1 MVVRNLLTNTT
12 VTAAGTMVIGG
23 IGAGIYR
30 PIRFEDVSNVTSII
44 VSYLRNDE
52 DAIEANVVPYERAV
66 LDLSSMASAFPSY
79 VEVTKTAG
87 ETGIED
93 LIRIFYVEGGTN
105 KVILMPVFNVSAA
118 NGRFYNVAGTANLTD
133 YADGMFNKL
142 DFAIANNSPLTGI
155 PFNNRIYY
163 GQLIRTNTLYTR
175 TIGGSTNTAIQ
186 NGGRWNVANPT
197 NLQVMAQNGTSVW
210 GYIRYA
216 TKYPYCGNVTRR
228 VTLKWLNSYG
238 LYDSMYFDSFRVE
251 PKYQLNVTGGNRIL
265 SYTVTLNT
273 VVTPDN
279 NLALYWLSRSQSV
292 MGVFPID
299 TTQWAK
305 VTIENPAAYNVQG
318 GTLGR
323 TVSFKC
329 KFEIV
334 EA

>member
-1 MVVRNLLTNTT
+1 MIVRNLLTNAT
-12 VTAAGTMVIGG
+12 VTSGGTMVIGG

-30 PIRFEDVSNVTSII
+30 PIRFEQTSGVTSII
-44 VSYLRNDE
+44 VSYLRNDA

-66 LDLSSMASAFPSY
+66 LDLSSMAPAFPSY

-87 ETGIED
+87 EMGIED
-93 LIRIFYVEGGTN
+93 LIRIYYVEGGTN
-105 KVILMPVFNVSAA
+105 KMILMPVFNVAAA
-118 NGRFYNVAGTANLTD
+118 NGRFYDAQWTGNLSD
-133 YADGMFNKL
+133 YADGKFNNL
-142 DFAIANNSPLTGI
+142 DFAISYNSPLTGV

-163 GQLIRTNTLYTR
+163 GQLIRSNTLYSR
-175 TIGGSTNTAIQ
+175 PEAGSVNTAIQ
-186 NGGRWNVANPT
+186 NGTAWNTANPS
-197 NLQVMAQNGTSVW
+197 NLRIMSRNGTTTW
-210 GYIRYA
+210 GYVRYA
-216 TKYPYCGNVTRR
+216 TKYPYCRNVSRR

-251 PKYQLNVTGGNRIL
+251 PEYQLNATGGNRIL

>member
-1 MVVRNLLTNTT
+1 MVVRNLLTNAT
-12 VTAAGTMVIGG
+12 VTAGGTMVIGG

-30 PIRFEDVSNVTSII
+30 PIRFEDVSDVTSII

-66 LDLSSMASAFPSY
+66 LDLSSMAPAFPSY
-79 VEVTKTAG
+79 VEATKSAAAG
-87 ETGIED
+87 FED
-93 LIRIFYVEGGTN
+93 LIRIFYTEGGTN
-105 KVILMPVFNVSAA
+105 KAILMPVFNVSAA

-133 YADGMFNKL
+133 YADGNFNKL
-142 DFAIANNSPLTGI
+142 DFALTYNSPLTGVS
-155 PFNNRIYY
+155 FNNRIYY
-163 GQLIRTNTLYTR
+163 GQLIRTNTLYAR
-175 TIGGSTNTAIQ
+175 PIRGSTNAAIQ
-186 NGGRWNVANPT
+186 NGTYWNEANPT

-216 TKYPYCGNVTRR
+216 TKYPYCGNVSRR

-251 PKYQLNVTGGNRIL
+251 PVYQLNATGGNRIL

>member
-1 MVVRNLLTNTT
+1 
-12 VTAAGTMVIGG
+12 MVIGG

-66 LDLSSMASAFPSY
+66 LDLSSMAPAFPSY
-79 VEVTKTAG
+79 VEATKNAAAG
-87 ETGIED
+87 FED
-93 LIRIFYVEGGTN
+93 LIRIFYTEGGTN
-105 KVILMPVFNVSAA
+105 KVIPMPIFNVSAA
-118 NGRFYNVAGTANLTD
+118 NGRFYNVASTANLTD
-133 YADGMFNKL
+133 YADGNFNKL
-142 DFAIANNSPLTGI
+142 DFALTYDSPLTGVS
-155 PFNNRIYY
+155 FNNRIYY
-163 GQLIRTNTLYTR
+163 GQLTRTNTLYTR
-175 TIGGSTNTAIQ
+175 PIGGSTNEAIQ
-186 NGGRWNVANPT
+186 NGTYWNVANPT
-197 NLQVMAQNGTSVW
+197 NLQVMTQDGTSVW

-216 TKYPYCGNVTRR
+216 TKYPYCGNVSRR

-251 PKYQLNVTGGNRIL
+251 PVYQLNATGGNRIL

-305 VTIENPAAYNVQG
+305 VTIENPAAYSVQG

>member
-1 MVVRNLLTNTT
+1 
-12 VTAAGTMVIGG
+12 MVIGG

-30 PIRFEDVSNVTSII
+30 PIRFEGISNVTSII

-66 LDLSSMASAFPSY
+66 LDLSSMAPAFPSY
-79 VEVTKTAG
+79 VEATKSAAAG
-87 ETGIED
+87 FED
-93 LIRIFYVEGGTN
+93 LIRIIYTEDRTN
-105 KVILMPVFNVSAA
+105 KVIFMPVFNVSAA
-118 NGRFYNVAGTANLTD
+118 NGRFCNVAGTANLTD
-133 YADGMFNKL
+133 YADGNFNKL
-142 DFAIANNSPLTGI
+142 DFALTYNSPLTGV

-163 GQLIRTNTLYTR
+163 GQLIRTDTLYTR
-175 TIGGSTNTAIQ
+175 PIGGSPDVAIQ
-186 NGGRWNVANPT
+186 NGTYWNVANPT
-197 NLQVMAQNGTSVW
+197 NLQVRAQDGTSVW

-216 TKYPYCGNVTRR
+216 TKYPYCRNVSRR

-251 PKYQLNVTGGNRIL
+251 PVYQLNATGGNRIL
-265 SYTVTLNT
+265 SYKVTLNT

>member
-1 MVVRNLLTNTT
+1 MVVRNLLTNAT
-12 VTAAGTMVIGG
+12 VTAGGTMVIGG

-66 LDLSSMASAFPSY
+66 LDLSSMATALPSY
-79 VEVTKTAG
+79 VEATKSAAAG
-87 ETGIED
+87 FED
-93 LIRIFYVEGGTN
+93 LIRIFYKEGGTN

-133 YADGMFNKL
+133 YADGNFNKL
-142 DFAIANNSPLTGI
+142 DFALTYNSPLTGVS
-155 PFNNRIYY
+155 FNNRIYY
-163 GQLIRTNTLYTR
+163 GQLTRTNTLYTR
-175 TIGGSTNTAIQ
+175 PIGGSTNVAIQ
-186 NGGRWNVANPT
+186 NGTYWNVANPT
-197 NLQVMAQNGTSVW
+197 NLQVIAQNGTSVW

-216 TKYPYCGNVTRR
+216 TKYPYCRNVSRR

-251 PKYQLNVTGGNRIL
+251 PVYQLNAIGGNRIL
-265 SYTVTLNT
+265 SYKVTLNT

-329 KFEIV
+329 KFEII

>member
-1 MVVRNLLTNTT
+1 MVVRNLLTNAT
-12 VTAAGTMVIGG
+12 VTAGGTMIIGG
-23 IGAGIYR
+23 IGAGIYC
-30 PIRFEDVSNVTSII
+30 PLRFEGVSTVTSII
-44 VSYLRNDE
+44 VSYLRNDF
-52 DAIEANVVPYERAV
+52 DAIEANVVPYENAV
-66 LDLSSMASAFPSY
+66 FDLSSMAPAFPSY
-79 VEVTKTAG
+79 VEATKSAAAG
-87 ETGIED
+87 FED
-93 LIRIFYVEGGTN
+93 LIRIFYTEGGTN

-142 DFAIANNSPLTGI
+142 DFALTYNSPLTGI

-186 NGGRWNVANPT
+186 NGTYWNVANPT

-210 GYIRYA
+210 GYIRYT
-216 TKYPYCGNVTRR
+216 TKYPYCGNVSRR

-251 PKYQLNVTGGNRIL
+251 PVYQLNATGGNRIL

>member
-1 MVVRNLLTNTT
+1 
-12 VTAAGTMVIGG
+12 MVIGG

-66 LDLSSMASAFPSY
+66 LDLSSMAPAFPSY
-79 VEVTKTAG
+79 VEATKSAAAG
-87 ETGIED
+87 FED
-93 LIRIFYVEGGTN
+93 LIRIFYTEGGTN
-105 KVILMPVFNVSAA
+105 KVILMPVFNVPAA

-133 YADGMFNKL
+133 YADGNFNKL
-142 DFAIANNSPLTGI
+142 DFALTYNSPLTGVS
-155 PFNNRIYY
+155 FNNRIYY

-175 TIGGSTNTAIQ
+175 PIGGSTNAAIQ
-186 NGGRWNVANPT
+186 NGTYWNVANPT
-197 NLQVMAQNGTSVW
+197 NLQVIAQNGTSVW

-216 TKYPYCGNVTRR
+216 TKYPYCGNVSRR

-251 PKYQLNVTGGNRIL
+251 PVYQLNVTGGNRIL

-279 NLALYWLSRSQSV
+279 SKALYWLSRSQSV

>member
-1 MVVRNLLTNTT
+1 MIVRNLLTNTT

-30 PIRFEDVSNVTSII
+30 PIRFEDVSNVTSIK

-52 DAIEANVVPYERAV
+52 SAVEANVVPYERAV
-66 LDLSSMASAFPSY
+66 LDLSSMSPAFPTL
-79 VEVTKTAG
+79 VEATKQGPAG
-87 ETGIED
+87 FEE
-93 LIRIFYVEGGTN
+93 LIRIFYKENGSN
-105 KVILMPVFNVSAA
+105 KMILMPVFNVAAA
-118 NGRFYNVAGTANLTD
+118 NGRFYDVAGTANLTD
-133 YADGMFNKL
+133 YADGNFNIL
-142 DFAIANNSPLTGI
+142 DFALSYNSPLTGV

-175 TIGGSTNTAIQ
+175 PIGGSTNTAIQ
-186 NGGRWNVANPT
+186 NGTYWNVANPT

-216 TKYPYCGNVTRR
+216 TKYPYCGNVSRR

-251 PKYQLNVTGGNRIL
+251 PVYQLNATGGNRIL

-323 TVSFKC
+323 TVCFKC

>member
-12 VTAAGTMVIGG
+12 VTADGTMVIGG

-30 PIRFEDVSNVTSII
+30 PIRFEDVSKVTSII

-52 DAIEANVVPYERAV
+52 DAIEANVVPFEQAV
-66 LDLSSMASAFPSY
+66 LDLSSMAPAFPSY
-79 VEVTKTAG
+79 VEATKSAAAG
-87 ETGIED
+87 FED
-93 LIRIFYVEGGTN
+93 LIRIFYTEDRTN
-105 KVILMPVFNVSAA
+105 KVIIMPVFNVSAT

-133 YADGMFNKL
+133 YADGNFNKL
-142 DFAIANNSPLTGI
+142 DFALTYNSPLTGV

-175 TIGGSTNTAIQ
+175 PIGGSTNAAIQ
-186 NGGRWNVANPT
+186 NGTYWNVANPT
-197 NLQVMAQNGTSVW
+197 NLQVMAQDGTSVW

-216 TKYPYCGNVTRR
+216 TKYPYCGNVSRR

-251 PKYQLNVTGGNRIL
+251 PVYQLNATGGNRIL

>member
-1 MVVRNLLTNTT
+1 MIVRNLLNNTT

-52 DAIEANVVPYERAV
+52 DAIEANVVLYENAV
-66 LDLSSMASAFPSY
+66 LDLSSMAPAFPSY
-79 VEVTKTAG
+79 VEATKSAAAG
-87 ETGIED
+87 FED
-93 LIRIFYVEGGTN
+93 LIRIFYTEGRTN
-105 KVILMPVFNVSAA
+105 KVIFMPVFNVSAT

-142 DFAIANNSPLTGI
+142 DFALTYNSPLTGVS
-155 PFNNRIYY
+155 FNNRIYY
-163 GQLIRTNTLYTR
+163 GQLIRTDTLYTR
-175 TIGGSTNTAIQ
+175 PIGGSTNTAIQ
-186 NGGRWNVANPT
+186 NGTYWNVANPT

-216 TKYPYCGNVTRR
+216 TKYPYCRNVSRL

-251 PKYQLNVTGGNRIL
+251 PVYQLNVTGGNRIL
-265 SYTVTLNT
+265 SYKVTLNT

-279 NLALYWLSRSQSV
+279 SKALYWLSRSQSV

>member
-1 MVVRNLLTNTT
+1 MIVRNLLTNTT
-12 VTAAGTMVIGG
+12 VTAGGTMIIGG

-30 PIRFEDVSNVTSII
+30 PIRFENVSNVTSII
-44 VSYLRNDE
+44 VSYLRNDF
-52 DAIEANVVPYERAV
+52 DAIEANVVPYENAV
-66 LDLSSMASAFPSY
+66 LDLSSMAPAFPSY
-79 VEVTKTAG
+79 VEATKSAAAG
-87 ETGIED
+87 FED
-93 LIRIFYVEGGTN
+93 LIRIFYTEGGTN

-118 NGRFYNVAGTANLTD
+118 NGRFYDVAGTANLTD

-142 DFAIANNSPLTGI
+142 DFALTYNSPLTGVS
-155 PFNNRIYY
+155 FNNRIYY

-175 TIGGSTNTAIQ
+175 PIGGSTNTAIQ
-186 NGGRWNVANPT
+186 NGTYWNVANPT
-197 NLQVMAQNGTSVW
+197 NLQVMAQNRTSVW

-216 TKYPYCGNVTRR
+216 TKYPYCGNVSRR

-251 PKYQLNVTGGNRIL
+251 PVYQLNATGGNRIL

>member
-1 MVVRNLLTNTT
+1 MIVRNLLNNTT
-12 VTAAGTMVIGG
+12 VTAAGTMAIGG

-30 PIRFEDVSNVTSII
+30 PIRFEGVSTVTSII
-44 VSYLRNDE
+44 VSYLRNDF
-52 DAIEANVVPYERAV
+52 DAIEANVVPYENAV
-66 LDLSSMASAFPSY
+66 LDLSSMAPAFPSY
-79 VEVTKTAG
+79 VEATKSAAAG
-87 ETGIED
+87 FED
-93 LIRIFYVEGGTN
+93 LIRIFYVEGGSN
-105 KVILMPVFNVSAA
+105 KVIMLPVFNVSAA
-118 NGRFYNVAGTANLTD
+118 KGRFYDVAGTANLTD
-133 YADGMFNKL
+133 YADGNFNKL
-142 DFAIANNSPLTGI
+142 DFALSYNSPLTGV

-175 TIGGSTNTAIQ
+175 PIGDSTNTAIQ
-186 NGGRWNVANPT
+186 NGTYWNVANPT
-197 NLQVMAQNGTSVW
+197 NLQVMAQNGTTTW

-216 TKYPYCGNVTRR
+216 KKYPYCGNVSRR

-251 PKYQLNVTGGNRIL
+251 PVYQRNATGGNRIL

-305 VTIENPAAYNVQG
+305 VTIENPTAYNVQG

-334 EA
+334 ET

>member
-1 MVVRNLLTNTT
+1 MIVRNLLNNTT

-30 PIRFEDVSNVTSII
+30 PIRFEDTSAVTSIK
-44 VSYLRNDE
+44 VSYLRNDF
-52 DAIEANVVPYERAV
+52 DAIEATVVPYENAV
-66 LDLSSMASAFPSY
+66 IDLSSMAPAFPSY
-79 VEVTKTAG
+79 VEATKSAAAG
-87 ETGIED
+87 FED
-93 LIRIFYVEGGTN
+93 LIRIFYTEGGSN
-105 KVILMPVFNVSAA
+105 KVIMLPVFNVSAA

-133 YADGMFNKL
+133 YADGNFNKL
-142 DFAIANNSPLTGI
+142 DFALSYNSPLTGVS
-155 PFNNRIYY
+155 FNNRIYY

-175 TIGGSTNTAIQ
+175 PIGGSTNTAIQ
-186 NGGRWNVANPT
+186 NGTYWNVANPT
-197 NLQVMAQNGTSVW
+197 NLQVMAQNGTSSW

-216 TKYPYCGNVTRR
+216 TKYPYCGNVSRR
-228 VTLKWLNSYG
+228 VTLKWLNSYA

-251 PKYQLNVTGGNRIL
+251 PTYQLNVTGGNRIL
-265 SYTVTLNT
+265 SYTVTVNT

-279 NLALYWLSRSQSV
+279 NKALYWLSRSQSV

>member
-1 MVVRNLLTNTT
+1 MIVRNLLTNTT

-30 PIRFEDVSNVTSII
+30 PIRFEGVSNVTSIT
-44 VSYLRNDE
+44 VSYLRNDY
-52 DAIEANVVPYERAV
+52 DAIEANVVPYENAV
-66 LDLSSMASAFPSY
+66 LDLSSMAPAFPSY
-79 VEVTKTAG
+79 VEATKSAEAG
-87 ETGIED
+87 FED
-93 LIRIFYVEGGTN
+93 LIRIFYTEGGTN
-105 KVILMPVFNVSAA
+105 KVILMPIFNVSAA

-142 DFAIANNSPLTGI
+142 DFALTYNSPLTGVS
-155 PFNNRIYY
+155 FNNRIYY

-186 NGGRWNVANPT
+186 NGTYWNVANPT

-216 TKYPYCGNVTRR
+216 TKYPYCGNVSRR

-251 PKYQLNVTGGNRIL
+251 PVYQLNATGGNRIL

-279 NLALYWLSRSQSV
+279 NLALYWMSRSQSV

>member
-1 MVVRNLLTNTT
+1 MVVRNLLTNAT
-12 VTAAGTMVIGG
+12 VTAGGTMVIGG

-30 PIRFEDVSNVTSII
+30 PLRFEGVSNVTSIT
-44 VSYLRNDE
+44 VSYLRNDF
-52 DAIEANVVPYERAV
+52 DAIEANVVPYGNAV
-66 LDLSSMASAFPSY
+66 FDLSSMAPAFPSY
-79 VEVTKTAG
+79 VEATKSAAAG
-87 ETGIED
+87 FED
-93 LIRIFYVEGGTN
+93 LIRIFYTEGGTN

-118 NGRFYNVAGTANLTD
+118 KGRFYNVAGTANLTD
-133 YADGMFNKL
+133 YADGNFNKL
-142 DFAIANNSPLTGI
+142 DFALSYNSPLTGVS
-155 PFNNRIYY
+155 FNNRIYY

-186 NGGRWNVANPT
+186 NGTYWNVANPT

-216 TKYPYCGNVTRR
+216 TKYPYCGNVSRR

-251 PKYQLNVTGGNRIL
+251 PEYQLNATGGNRIL

>member
-1 MVVRNLLTNTT
+1 MVVRNLLTDA
-12 VTAAGTMVIGG
+12 TATSGSTMVIGG

-30 PIRFEDVSNVTSII
+30 PIRFENVSNVTSII
-44 VSYLRNDE
+44 VSYLRNDF
-52 DAIEANVVPYERAV
+52 DAIEANVVPYENAV
-66 LDLSSMASAFPSY
+66 LDLSSMAPAFPSY
-79 VEVTKTAG
+79 VEATKSAAAG
-87 ETGIED
+87 FED
-93 LIRIFYVEGGTN
+93 LIRIFYTEGGTN
-105 KVILMPVFNVSAA
+105 KAILMPVFNVSAA

-133 YADGMFNKL
+133 YADGNFNKL
-142 DFAIANNSPLTGI
+142 DFALTYNSPLTGVS
-155 PFNNRIYY
+155 FNNRIYY

-175 TIGGSTNTAIQ
+175 PIGGSTNTAIQ
-186 NGGRWNVANPT
+186 NGTYWNVANPT

-216 TKYPYCGNVTRR
+216 TKYPYCGNVSRR

-251 PKYQLNVTGGNRIL
+251 PVYQLNATGGNRIL

>member
-1 MVVRNLLTNTT
+1 MIVRNLLTNTT
-12 VTAAGTMVIGG
+12 VTAGGTMVIGG
-23 IGAGIYR
+23 IGAGVYR
-30 PIRFEDVSNVTSII
+30 PLRFEDVSNVTSII
-44 VSYLRNDE
+44 VSYLRNDF
-52 DAIEANVVPYERAV
+52 DAIEATVVPYENAV
-66 LDLSSMASAFPSY
+66 IDLSSMAPAFPSY
-79 VEVTKTAG
+79 VEATKSAAAG
-87 ETGIED
+87 FED
-93 LIRIFYVEGGTN
+93 LIRIFYTEGGSN
-105 KVILMPVFNVSAA
+105 KIIMLPVFNVSAS

-133 YADGMFNKL
+133 YADGNFNKL
-142 DFAIANNSPLTGI
+142 DFALSYNSPLTGVS
-155 PFNNRIYY
+155 FNNRIYY
-163 GQLIRTNTLYTR
+163 GQFIRTNTLYTR
-175 TIGGSTNTAIQ
+175 PIGGSANTAIQ
-186 NGGRWNVANPT
+186 NGTYWNVANPT

-216 TKYPYCGNVTRR
+216 TKYPYCGNVYRR

-251 PKYQLNVTGGNRIL
+251 PVYQLNIKGGNRIL

-279 NLALYWLSRSQSV
+279 SKALYWLSRSQSV

>member
-1 MVVRNLLTNTT
+1 MVVRNLLTNAT
-12 VTAAGTMVIGG
+12 VTAGGTMTIGG

-30 PIRFEDVSNVTSII
+30 PIRFEGVSKVTSII

-52 DAIEANVVPYERAV
+52 DPVEANVVPYEQAV
-66 LDLSSMASAFPSY
+66 LDLSSMAPAFPSY
-79 VEVTKTAG
+79 VEATKSAAAG
-87 ETGIED
+87 FED
-93 LIRIFYVEGGTN
+93 LIRIFYTEGGTS
-105 KVILMPVFNVSAA
+105 KVILMPVFNVSAT

-133 YADGMFNKL
+133 YADGNFNKL
-142 DFAIANNSPLTGI
+142 DFALTYNSPLTGVS
-155 PFNNRIYY
+155 FNNRIYY
-163 GQLIRTNTLYTR
+163 GQLIRTDTLYTSS
-175 TIGGSTNTAIQ
+175 IGGSTKKAIQ
-186 NGGRWNVANPT
+186 NGTYWNVANPT

-216 TKYPYCGNVTRR
+216 TKYPYCGNVSRR

-251 PKYQLNVTGGNRIL
+251 PVYQLNATGGNRIL

-279 NLALYWLSRSQSV
+279 KRALYWLSRSQSV

-299 TTQWAK
+299 TKQWAK

>member
-1 MVVRNLLTNTT
+1 MIVRNLLTNAT
-12 VTAAGTMVIGG
+12 VTAGGTMVIGG
-23 IGAGIYR
+23 IGAGVYR
-30 PIRFEDVSNVTSII
+30 PLRFEGVSTVTSIT
-44 VSYLRNDE
+44 VSYLRNDF
-52 DAIEANVVPYERAV
+52 DAIEATVVPYENAV
-66 LDLSSMASAFPSY
+66 IDLSSMAPAFPSY
-79 VEVTKTAG
+79 VEATKSAAAG
-87 ETGIED
+87 FED
-93 LIRIFYVEGGTN
+93 LIRIFYTEGGSN
-105 KVILMPVFNVSAA
+105 KIIMLPVFNVSAA

-133 YADGMFNKL
+133 YADGNFNKL
-142 DFAIANNSPLTGI
+142 DFALSYNSPLTGVS
-155 PFNNRIYY
+155 FNNRIYY

-175 TIGGSTNTAIQ
+175 PIGGSANTAIQ
-186 NGGRWNVANPT
+186 NGTYWNVANPT

-216 TKYPYCGNVTRR
+216 TKYPYCGNVSRR

-251 PKYQLNVTGGNRIL
+251 PVYQLNVTGGNRIL
-265 SYTVTLNT
+265 SYTVTVNT

-279 NLALYWLSRSQSV
+279 NKALYWLSRSQSV

>member
-1 MVVRNLLTNTT
+1 
-12 VTAAGTMVIGG
+12 
-23 IGAGIYR
+23 
-30 PIRFEDVSNVTSII
+30 
-44 VSYLRNDE
+44 
-52 DAIEANVVPYERAV
+52 
-66 LDLSSMASAFPSY
+66 
-79 VEVTKTAG
+79 
-87 ETGIED
+87 
-93 LIRIFYVEGGTN
+93 
-105 KVILMPVFNVSAA
+105 MPVFNVSAA
-118 NGRFYNVAGTANLTD
+118 NGRFYDVAGTANLTD
-133 YADGMFNKL
+133 YADGNFNKL
-142 DFAIANNSPLTGI
+142 DFALTYNSPLTGVA
-155 PFNNRIYY
+155 FNNRIYY
-163 GQLIRTNTLYTR
+163 GQLIRSNTLYTR
-175 TIGGSTNTAIQ
+175 TIRGSTNTAIQ
-186 NGGRWNVANPT
+186 NGTYWNVANPT
-197 NLQVMAQNGTSVW
+197 NLQVMAQNGTSIW

-251 PKYQLNVTGGNRIL
+251 PEYQLNVTGGNRIL
-265 SYTVTLNT
+265 SYKVTVNT

-279 NLALYWLSRSQSV
+279 NKALYWLSRSQSV

>member
-1 MVVRNLLTNTT
+1 MVVRNLLTNAT
-12 VTAAGTMVIGG
+12 VTAGGTMVIGG

-30 PIRFEDVSNVTSII
+30 PIRFEGISNVTSIT
-44 VSYLRNDE
+44 VSYLRNDY

-66 LDLSSMASAFPSY
+66 LDLSSMAPAFPSY
-79 VEVTKTAG
+79 VEATKSAAAG
-87 ETGIED
+87 FED
-93 LIRIFYVEGGTN
+93 LIRIFYTEGGTSN
-105 KVILMPVFNVSAA
+105 VITMPVFNVSAV

-133 YADGMFNKL
+133 YADGNFNKL
-142 DFAIANNSPLTGI
+142 DFALTYNSPLTGVS
-155 PFNNRIYY
+155 FNNRIYY

-175 TIGGSTNTAIQ
+175 PIGGSTKAAIQ
-186 NGGRWNVANPT
+186 NGTYWNVANPT

-216 TKYPYCGNVTRR
+216 TKYPYCGNVSRR

-251 PKYQLNVTGGNRIL
+251 PVYQLNATGGNRIL

-323 TVSFKC
+323 AVSFKC

>member
-1 MVVRNLLTNTT
+1 MIVRNLLTNAT
-12 VTAAGTMVIGG
+12 VTAGGTMVIGG

-66 LDLSSMASAFPSY
+66 LDLSSMAPAFPSY
-79 VEVTKTAG
+79 VEATKSAAAG
-87 ETGIED
+87 FED
-93 LIRIFYVEGGTN
+93 LIRIFYTEGGTN
-105 KVILMPVFNVSAA
+105 KVIIMPVFNVSAT

-133 YADGMFNKL
+133 YADGNFNKL
-142 DFAIANNSPLTGI
+142 DFALTYNSPLTGVS
-155 PFNNRIYY
+155 FNNRIYY
-163 GQLIRTNTLYTR
+163 GQLIRTSTLYTR
-175 TIGGSTNTAIQ
+175 PIGGSTNKAIQ
-186 NGGRWNVANPT
+186 NGTYWNVANPT

-216 TKYPYCGNVTRR
+216 TKYPYCGNVSRR

-251 PKYQLNVTGGNRIL
+251 PVYQLNATGGNRIL

>member
-1 MVVRNLLTNTT
+1 MIVRNLLNNTT

-30 PIRFEDVSNVTSII
+30 PIRFEGTSGVTSIT

-52 DAIEANVVPYERAV
+52 DAVEANVVPYENAV
-66 LDLSSMASAFPSY
+66 LNLSSMSPAFPTL
-79 VEVTKTAG
+79 VEATKQGSAG
-87 ETGIED
+87 FEE
-93 LIRIFYVEGGTN
+93 LIRIFYKENGSNQT
-105 KVILMPVFNVSAA
+105 ILMPVFNVAAA
-118 NGRFYNVAGTANLTD
+118 NGRFYNVAGTTNLTD
-133 YADGMFNKL
+133 YADGNFNKL
-142 DFAIANNSPLTGI
+142 DFALSYNSPLTGVA
-155 PFNNRIYY
+155 FNNRIYY
-163 GQLIRTNTLYTR
+163 GQLIRSNTLYTR

-186 NGGRWNVANPT
+186 NGTYWNVANPT
-197 NLQVMAQNGTSVW
+197 NLRVMAQNGTSVW

-216 TKYPYCGNVTRR
+216 TKYPYCGNVSRR

-251 PKYQLNVTGGNRIL
+251 PVYQLNATGGNRIL

>member
-1 MVVRNLLTNTT
+1 MVVRNLLTNKT
-12 VTAAGTMVIGG
+12 VTAGGTMVIGG

-30 PIRFEDVSNVTSII
+30 PIRFEGVSNVTSIT
-44 VSYLRNDE
+44 VSYLRNDY
-52 DAIEANVVPYERAV
+52 DAIEANVVPYENAV
-66 LDLSSMASAFPSY
+66 LDLSSMAPAFPSY
-79 VEVTKTAG
+79 VEATKSAAAG
-87 ETGIED
+87 FED
-93 LIRIFYVEGGTN
+93 LIRIFYTEGGTN

-118 NGRFYNVAGTANLTD
+118 NGRFYDVAGTANLTD
-133 YADGMFNKL
+133 YADGNFNKL
-142 DFAIANNSPLTGI
+142 DFALTYNSPLTGVA
-155 PFNNRIYY
+155 FNNRIYY
-163 GQLIRTNTLYTR
+163 GQLIRSNTLYTR

-186 NGGRWNVANPT
+186 NGTYWNVANPT
-197 NLQVMAQNGTSVW
+197 NLQVMAQNGTSIW

-251 PKYQLNVTGGNRIL
+251 PEYQLNVTGGNRIL
-265 SYTVTLNT
+265 SYMVTVNT

-279 NLALYWLSRSQSV
+279 NKALYWLSRSQSV

-299 TTQWAK
+299 ITQWAK

>member
-1 MVVRNLLTNTT
+1 MVVRNLLTNAT
-12 VTAAGTMVIGG
+12 VTADGTMVIGG
-23 IGAGIYR
+23 IGAGVYR
-30 PIRFEDVSNVTSII
+30 PLRFEDVSNVTSII

-52 DAIEANVVPYERAV
+52 DAIEANVVPHERAV
-66 LDLSSMASAFPSY
+66 LDLSSMAPAFPSY
-79 VEVTKTAG
+79 VEATKSAAAG
-87 ETGIED
+87 FED
-93 LIRIFYVEGGTN
+93 LIRIFYTEDRTN

-133 YADGMFNKL
+133 YADGNFNKL
-142 DFAIANNSPLTGI
+142 DFALTYNSPLTGVS
-155 PFNNRIYY
+155 FNNRIYY

-175 TIGGSTNTAIQ
+175 PIGGSTNTAIQ
-186 NGGRWNVANPT
+186 NGTYWNVANPT
-197 NLQVMAQNGTSVW
+197 NLQVMAQNGTSTW

-216 TKYPYCGNVTRR
+216 TKYPYCGNVSRR

-251 PKYQLNVTGGNRIL
+251 PMYQLNVTGGNRIL
-265 SYTVTLNT
+265 SYTVTVNT

-279 NLALYWLSRSQSV
+279 NKALYWLSRSQSV

-305 VTIENPAAYNVQG
+305 VTIKNPAAYNVQG

-329 KFEIV
+329 TFEIV

>member
-1 MVVRNLLTNTT
+1 MVVRNLLTNAT
-12 VTAAGTMVIGG
+12 VTASGTMVIGG

-30 PIRFEDVSNVTSII
+30 PLRFEGVSTVTSII
-44 VSYLRNDE
+44 VSYLRNDFNS
-52 DAIEANVVPYERAV
+52 IEANVVPYENAV
-66 LDLSSMASAFPSY
+66 FDLSSMAPAFPSY
-79 VEVTKTAG
+79 VEATKSAAAG
-87 ETGIED
+87 FED
-93 LIRIFYVEGGTN
+93 SIRIFYTEGGTT

-118 NGRFYNVAGTANLTD
+118 KGRFYNVAGTANLTD

-142 DFAIANNSPLTGI
+142 DFALTYDSPLTGVS
-155 PFNNRIYY
+155 FNNRIYY

-186 NGGRWNVANPT
+186 NGTYWNVANPT

-216 TKYPYCGNVTRR
+216 TKYPYCGNVSRR

-251 PKYQLNVTGGNRIL
+251 PEYQLNATGGNRIR

-305 VTIENPAAYNVQG
+305 VTIKNPAAYNVQG

>member
-12 VTAAGTMVIGG
+12 VTAGGTMAIGG

-66 LDLSSMASAFPSY
+66 LDLSSMAPAFPSY
-79 VEVTKTAG
+79 VEATKSAAAG
-87 ETGIED
+87 FED
-93 LIRIFYVEGGTN
+93 LIRIFYTEGGTN

-133 YADGMFNKL
+133 YADGNFNKL
-142 DFAIANNSPLTGI
+142 DFALTYNSPLTGVS
-155 PFNNRIYY
+155 FNNRIYY

-175 TIGGSTNTAIQ
+175 PIGGSTNAAIQ
-186 NGGRWNVANPT
+186 NGTYWNVAKPT
-197 NLQVMAQNGTSVW
+197 NLQVIAQNGTSVW

-216 TKYPYCGNVTRR
+216 TKYPHCGNVSRR

-251 PKYQLNVTGGNRIL
+251 PVYQLNVTGGNRIL

-279 NLALYWLSRSQSV
+279 SKALYWLSRSQSV

-305 VTIENPAAYNVQG
+305 VAIENPAAYNVQG

>member
-1 MVVRNLLTNTT
+1 MIVRNLLTDTT
-12 VTAAGTMVIGG
+12 VTAGGTMTVGG

-30 PIRFEDVSNVTSII
+30 PVRLEEVTNVTSIT
-44 VSYLRNDE
+44 VSYLRNDF
-52 DAIEANVVPYERAV
+52 DAIEATVVPYENAV
-66 LDLSSMASAFPSY
+66 IDLSSMAPAFPSY
-79 VEVTKTAG
+79 VEATKSAAAG
-87 ETGIED
+87 FED
-93 LIRIFYVEGGTN
+93 LIRIFYTEGGSN
-105 KVILMPVFNVSAA
+105 KLIMLPVFNVSAA
-118 NGRFYNVAGTANLTD
+118 NGRFYDVAGTANLTD
-133 YADGMFNKL
+133 YADGNFNKL
-142 DFAIANNSPLTGI
+142 DFALSYNSPLTGVS
-155 PFNNRIYY
+155 FNNRIYY

-175 TIGGSTNTAIQ
+175 PIGGSANTAIQ
-186 NGGRWNVANPT
+186 NGTYWNVANPT
-197 NLQVMAQNGTSVW
+197 NLQVMAQNGTSIW

-216 TKYPYCGNVTRR
+216 TKYPYCGNVSRR

-251 PKYQLNVTGGNRIL
+251 PTYQLNVTGGNRIL
-265 SYTVTLNT
+265 SYTVTVNT

-279 NLALYWLSRSQSV
+279 SKALYWLSRSQSV